1 MARPIKRGL
10 DYFPFDIDLFQDEK
24 VVCVA
29 GEFGLKAEITIVKL
43 LCAVYRNGYFLE
55 WSDKEKMTL
64 LHSLPSVSVGLL
76 DQIIDSL
83 LRWGFFC
90 RSLFESANVLTSE
103 GIQRRYF
110 EAVKFRKIDVEKL
123 PYLLIPNPD
132 NYAQKR
138 VSQGLTPI
146 SQGLTPEKQ
155 AESTQKEKK
164 DNIKLSNTP
173 SPRTREEELLER
185 FDRFAREVLDGNYQI
200 WREQMKNKYH
210 ISDLPEAISKFR
222 QYAIETVLLEKL
234 KGIEDFQRF
243 FAWRINEF
251 IKDNKNGNNN
261 RRGSPSGGSRK
272 GYTTPGCG
280 LERGER
286 E

>member
-10 DYFPFDIDLFQDEK
+10 NYFPFDIDFFQDEK

-110 EAVKFRKIDVEKL
+110 EAAKFRKIDTENL
-123 PYLLIPNPD
+123 PYLLIENPAI
-132 NYAQKR
+132 YPKKG
-138 VSQGLTPI
+138 VSQGKTPV
-146 SQGLTPEKQ
+146 SQGKTPVSQCDNSQNKI
-155 AESTQKEKK
+155 K
-164 DNIKLSNTP
+164 DNIKLSNTTLTT
-173 SPRTREEELLER
+173 RKREEILLET
-185 FDRFAREVLDGNYQI
+185 FDGFIQEVLYGQHEI
-200 WREQMKNKYH
+200 WATQVKKKFHIEDMPAAIAKYR
-210 ISDLPEAISKFR
+210 D
-222 QYAIETVLLEKL
+222 YAIEMSLIEEIQDL
-234 KGIEDFQRF
+234 KGFKKF
-243 FAWRINEF
+243 FVWRAGEFLKEKSNE
-251 IKDNKNGNNN
+251 IDKNNTGN
-261 RRGSPSGGSRK
+261 GRK
-272 GYTTPGCG
+272 GIAAKLPPEPECG
-280 LERGER
+280 LIL
-286 E
+286 